1 MPIREFRDRSDGIPE
16 SGREDSIFRGA
27 GAFVFRAHKMPF
39 LYAVSALGIAF
50 TGPGAISLDAL
61 LGLHFLADPYLVSA
75 LTVLAIVGAAVTLTA
90 RRAAAS
96 VPSSH

>member
-1 MPIREFRDRSDGIPE
+1 MISVHLKNGFFAVGNGIE
-16 SGREDSIFRGA
+16 
-27 GAFVFRAHKMPF
+27 MPF
-39 LYAVSALGIAF
+39 FYAVSALDIAF

-61 LGLHFLADPYLVSA
+61 LGLHFLADPYFVSA